1 MRQQRKRVVSVL
13 IMLFFLCLLLGETTY
28 YQYKAVHNVPSQ
40 NQTETVVK
48 TPDSVLHLIEQF
60 QPRQTLNS
68 RAILSHLLRNMP
80 ERLRVGAAFLVLII
94 LAAFTIEIKRWEQE
108 QSSCQFQTFF
118 QNILNI
124 LHRWDGKKDV
134 LFLCNYS

>member
-13 IMLFFLCLLLGETTY
+13 VMLFFLCLLLGETTY
-28 YQYKAVHNVPSQ
+28 YQYKAVSNVPPQ

-108 QSSCQFQTFF
+108 QSSCQFQTYF

-134 LFLCNYS
+134 LFLCNY